1 MVSQLGKTLQ
11 SVLDKIDADQHLP
24 LPLPLPHDVPVSL
37 AHFYRDFGYL
47 QHPRIKQPENSSFHN
62 LRTA

>member
-1 MVSQLGKTLQ
+1 MVSQLGKSLQ
-11 SVLDKIDADQHLP
+11 SVLDKIDAVQH
-24 LPLPLPHDVPVSL
+24 LPLPHDVPVSP